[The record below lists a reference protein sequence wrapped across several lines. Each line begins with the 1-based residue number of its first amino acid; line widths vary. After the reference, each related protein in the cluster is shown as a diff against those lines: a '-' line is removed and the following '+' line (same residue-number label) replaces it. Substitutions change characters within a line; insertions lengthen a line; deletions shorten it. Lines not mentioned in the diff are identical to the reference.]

1 MQVGDSD
8 LIVFVVV
15 EEQQLIQRLGH
26 VIDAAWAGG
35 VEDLLLKTA
44 AIGLRHF
51 HLQVALRN
59 GGAAVGAVV

>member
-1 MQVGDSD
+1 MQVGDAD

-26 VIDAAWAGG
+26 VIDAAWLE

-44 AIGLRHF
+44 ASG
-51 HLQVALRN
+51 
-59 GGAAVGAVV
+59 